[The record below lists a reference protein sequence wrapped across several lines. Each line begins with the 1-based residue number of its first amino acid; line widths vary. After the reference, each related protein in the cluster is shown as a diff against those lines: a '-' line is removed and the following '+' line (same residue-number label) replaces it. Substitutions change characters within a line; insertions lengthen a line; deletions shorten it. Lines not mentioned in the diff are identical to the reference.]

1 MSTSQ
6 NKANGK
12 STNPTMKAIDKKTIP
27 ETQNDPVSLAKEKA
41 DVKQQ
46 VKKEKPLHNL
56 EFTLEVLEELQKKMR
71 QRGTLK
77 NTIDKLN
84 KFEIDLEEEEDEMGG
99 NQYQDCMLMIKDDK
113 QNRFETRNPVVIEA
127 VTAFIK
133 DMCTDRLADIEAT
146 IVLP

>member
-12 STNPTMKAIDKKTIP
+12 NTKPTMKAIDNKTTP

-41 DVKQQ
+41 DLKQQ

-56 EFTLEVLEELQKKMR
+56 ESTLEVLEELQKKMR